1 MTDKIMKKIEYGNI
15 KKVFEDQES
24 KNNLVG
30 FFELLIEIDREKNLQ
45 KQYD

>member
-1 MTDKIMKKIEYGNI
+1 MTDKIMKKIEHGNI
-15 KKVFEDQES
+15 KRVFKDQES